1 MRGPSRKRDRCA
13 APSELEA
20 VDQPKP
26 KTRCSKP
33 SLTFASM
40 PRHADPM
47 WQLPSSPPVAPVEL
61 TDINLTTSG
70 CQAIF
75 GRPGSGVFWQRRG
88 PSGGPPEPN
97 LGRPNTNPSDLL

>member
-1 MRGPSRKRDRCA
+1 MLRPSRKRNRCA
-13 APSELEA
+13 AASELEA

-26 KTRCSKP
+26 KGGCSKP

-47 WQLPSSPPVAPVEL
+47 WQLPTSPVAPVEL

-75 GRPGSGVFWQRRG
+75 GKPGRG
-88 PSGGPPEPN
+88 GCFLAMAVT
-97 LGRPNTNPSDLL
+97 LG